1 MNKRYSVLIVEDEP
15 IAADYL
21 QKLIAEHC
29 PDMQVIRQTDS
40 VTETVAW
47 LRANHPDL
55 IFMDIHL
62 ADDLS
67 FRIFEECDVP
77 APVIFT
83 TAFDHYA
90 VKAFRVNSMD
100 YLLKPID
107 KKEFLEA
114 TEKFRK
120 ASLSNG
126 TVESIMQAIRPPGQE
141 YRERFL
147 VQQGTELRS
156 IAISDTAY
164 FYAEDKVVFLVATNG
179 KKYILDN
186 SLDKLES
193 ALDPEQFFRIN
204 RKILLSVNSIDSMQS
219 HSKSRV
225 KIRLQPDLGL
235 EAVVSVERSSDFKKW
250 LDR

>member
-1 MNKRYSVLIVEDEP
+1 
-15 IAADYL
+15 
-21 QKLIAEHC
+21 
-29 PDMQVIRQTDS
+29 
-40 VTETVAW
+40 
-47 LRANHPDL
+47 
-55 IFMDIHL
+55 
-62 ADDLS
+62 
-67 FRIFEECDVP
+67 
-77 APVIFT
+77 
-83 TAFDHYA
+83 
-90 VKAFRVNSMD
+90 
-100 YLLKPID
+100 
-107 KKEFLEA
+107 
-114 TEKFRK
+114 
-120 ASLSNG
+120 
-126 TVESIMQAIRPPGQE
+126 MQAIRPPGQE

-147 VQQGTELRS
+147 VQQGALNSRS

-235 EAVVSVERSSDFKKW
+235 EAVVSVERSSDFKSGWTDKGQR
-250 LDR
+250 LLISRI